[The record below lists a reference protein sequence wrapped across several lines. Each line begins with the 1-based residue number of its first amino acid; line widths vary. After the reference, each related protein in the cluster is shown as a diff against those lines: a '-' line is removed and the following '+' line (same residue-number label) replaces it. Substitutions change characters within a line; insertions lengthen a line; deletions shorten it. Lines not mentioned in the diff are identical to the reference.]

1 MSTRLL
7 VLSGDGFAL
16 FRKAARYLAFGTIF
30 IFTTVLLAA
39 AGVLA
44 LTGAVQL

>member
-1 MSTRLL
+1 MSTRLF
-7 VLSGDGFAL
+7 VLLGDGFAL
-16 FRKAARYLAFGTIF
+16 FRKAGRYLAFGMIF

-44 LTGAVQL
+44 LTGAVRF